1 MCVCV
6 CARANTHA
14 RTQTTHTNTRACAN
28 THAHTHT
35 HTPAATGSYA
45 WIMVRRHPTDPPI
58 RVVNGADSRNQPR
71 PRTFTLRAMDL
82 E

>member
-1 MCVCV
+1 MRVCV
-6 CARANTHA
+6 RARKHACTHA
-14 RTQTTHTNTRACAN
+14 D
-28 THAHTHT
+28 HAHKHARVRKHAHT